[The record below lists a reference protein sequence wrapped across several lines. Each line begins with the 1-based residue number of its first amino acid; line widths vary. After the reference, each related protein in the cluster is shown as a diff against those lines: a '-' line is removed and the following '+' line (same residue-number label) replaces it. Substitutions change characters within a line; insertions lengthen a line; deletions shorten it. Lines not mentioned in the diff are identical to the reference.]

1 MASST
6 LHSTAAFEER
16 AKAFGVEAAALT
28 KFKDKNLNTFG
39 RFAFSIAHNPQVQN
53 DRPFVDFGNGVA
65 EVELAQDQL
74 AALRRLFF
82 ESHAFALAD
91 VRSRV
96 ESSPDPTA
104 ASRKLPAAERL
115 ARQTAQQGRLGG
127 LIFNPDTIPANQ
139 LVDAFVE
146 MLELNTLSYIKP
158 EQCTSRAQEV
168 SAVKKDPTIATDS
181 QGMLK
186 IANKNPEVTCE
197 ANSELKLR
205 AALQRRSLA
214 MDLAGIVSYDVVE
227 PWIQFLFSQ
236 LPREQPMGFS
246 KISLQQL
253 IDCDKQ
259 LFILAS
265 HLTLGKLQGTPGG
278 PKPLDDAI
286 NTLKVSHEIF
296 QYLSPLPVVKHH
308 DPPPVR
314 DPRPPKNPKHEDKGE
329 KEKARGKQRSTFLM
343 DVQPMTMMANLFASN
358 SRQRNVPSR
367 VLQECGAPKD
377 ITSATSRDAFG

>member
-181 QGMLK
+181 QCSPGEL
-186 IANKNPEVTCE
+186 AED
-197 ANSELKLR
+197 ADRSASELLDLLGWKHARTGPKGRPFEPCFQVLGCTLNLER
-205 AALQRRSLA
+205 AA
-214 MDLAGIVSYDVVE
+214 AG
-227 PWIQFLFSQ
+227 
-236 LPREQPMGFS
+236 
-246 KISLQQL
+246 
-253 IDCDKQ
+253 
-259 LFILAS
+259 
-265 HLTLGKLQGTPGG
+265 
-278 PKPLDDAI
+278 
-286 NTLKVSHEIF
+286 EI
-296 QYLSPLPVVKHH
+296 
-308 DPPPVR
+308 
-314 DPRPPKNPKHEDKGE
+314 
-329 KEKARGKQRSTFLM
+329 GKQAR
-343 DVQPMTMMANLFASN
+343 
-358 SRQRNVPSR
+358 
-367 VLQECGAPKD
+367 
-377 ITSATSRDAFG
+377 